1 MPNKSTTTK
10 KKRGRPASQK
20 YFSASEL
27 RMKTVDSISKT
38 AEVKR
43 TVSNDD
49 ALDCVRTILTPE
61 ELDKQTSGELK
72 ELRRLAEKI
81 WDQLQCDLEA

>member
-1 MPNKSTTTK
+1 MLNKSTTTK
-10 KKRGRPASQK
+10 KKRGRPANQK

-27 RMKTVDSISKT
+27 RTKTVDSISKT
-38 AEVKR
+38 AEVKG

-61 ELDKQTSGELK
+61 ELDKRRAQRTPSPGRENLGPTSV
-72 ELRRLAEKI
+72 
-81 WDQLQCDLEA
+81 